1 MSWVQIKGPVN
12 ASNAPRRLTDSE
24 INAIIDKIDKPPASD
39 NYSSEVLAGQIKDII
54 RDNLTKIEVCPNRI
68 QHLSNR
74 IQELCNQ
81 AASIP
86 GTAVG
91 VAAAEALM
99 AILTQLTLN
108 TFHSSGSS
116 KSVSSGIESITSVIK
131 ASKTIKNPTCFLYF
145 VDKKMSAYDV
155 ISSRSYIVGSKATDF
170 IKSYTITD
178 YDPDAPRPWWWKIQP
193 EIVPEGVVKFL
204 RIKVNSNEMVSQ
216 KVTMK
221 MLAYSIETKMSNNT
235 NHIESF
241 YGLSDEDKQLMNKL
255 DKLVSKTKGGEI
267 NPVIVYCGSSSDGI
281 IDIFP
286 RVIDGNGLKG
296 VNKEIAPQVTQ
307 EAFLEDFVQ
316 SAMEKIIVKGVE
328 GITKLDIQPIPVLSV
343 IGKEE
348 RNGDLWTIHLN
359 RFNSLR
365 YGIDSN
371 RIVELFE
378 EAGIIVHEQEDY
390 KLVVS
395 VPKDLST
402 YFSDE
407 VFEDTYQATEIIA
420 PDLRKKYGEDI
431 FEVCTY
437 PGRDFDPA
445 RFNELCGKAF
455 LRVKDQQ
462 DQKFI
467 VQLQS
472 PVDYVRSRLDRD
484 KEIVNKNRADAQNAN
499 IQRAK
504 ETGDKTY
511 ELLPVPINP
520 TRLMLLGDLYYGE
533 ADGNNIEELFLL
545 PQIDK
550 NISYTNNMNI
560 INRLFGAEI
569 TRSFIAY
576 TINTIITGSGS
587 FVHPSHIMTI
597 SEFIMSR
604 GEPFGAT
611 YTGVSRQPVGHF
623 SLASMEQASKVL
635 IDYAAIGGRETSDN
649 VSAAIALG
657 AQIKIG
663 TGSFDIGMDVE
674 TIDGN
679 KTLINQKVFDGF
691 VENPDLVNS
700 AVEQSE
706 EETNVS
712 GLLDFVD
719 QIEFDVNPTFEIP
732 TATLT
737 DEGLLVKQL
746 KEQLFK
752 PIQIKKQEQD
762 LVDGL
767 VNPQPFID
775 VSKTFKPPK
784 ILEEYLPV
792 VRTTPLPEIDLKTVS
807 DTFKLTPIKDVDYD
821 SFLEAL

>member
-12 ASNAPRRLTDSE
+12 ASNAPRGLTESE
-24 INAIIDKIDKPPASD
+24 INTIIDKIDRPPAAD
-39 NYSSEVLAGQIKDII
+39 AYSANVLGYQIKDII
-54 RDNLTKIEVCPNRI
+54 RNGLVKIKICPNRI
-68 QHLSNR
+68 QQLSNR
-74 IQELCNQ
+74 IEELCNL

-131 ASKTIKNPTCFLYF
+131 ASKTIKNPTSFLYF
-145 VDKKMSAYDV
+145 INKKMSAYDV

-170 IKSYTITD
+170 VKSNYRILD
-178 YDPDAPRPWWWKIQP
+178 YDPDAPRPWWWKVQSEVI
-193 EIVPEGVVKFL
+193 PEGVVKYL
-204 RIKVNSNEMVSQ
+204 RIHVNSNEMINQ

-221 MLAYSIETKMSNNT
+221 MLAYSIETKMANNT
-235 NHIESF
+235 NHIEAF
-241 YGLSDEDKQLMNKL
+241 YDLSDEDKELMNKL
-255 DKLVSKTKGGEI
+255 DKLVAKTKGGEI
-267 NPVIVYCGSSSDGI
+267 NPVIVYNSSSSDGI

-286 RVIDGNGLKG
+286 RVIDNQALKSI
-296 VNKEIAPQVTQ
+296 NKDIAPQVTQ
-307 EAFLEDFVQ
+307 EAFLEDFIQ
-316 SAMEKIIVKGVE
+316 STMDKIIVKGVE

-348 RNGDLWTIHLN
+348 RNGDLWTIHIN
-359 RFNSLR
+359 RFNSSR

-378 EAGIIVHEQEDY
+378 EVGIVVHEQEDY
-390 KLVVS
+390 KLVVG
-395 VPKDLST
+395 VPKDLAT

-407 VFEDTYQATEIIA
+407 VFEDTYQASEIIA
-420 PDLRKKYGEDI
+420 PDLKKKYGEDI

-437 PGRDFDPA
+437 PGRDFDPD

-499 IQRAK
+499 IQKAK

-520 TRLMLLGDLYYGE
+520 TPLMLLGDLYYGE
-533 ADGNNIEELFLL
+533 ADGNNVEELFLL

-576 TINTIITGSGS
+576 TINMIITGSGS
-587 FVHPSHIMTI
+587 FVHPSHIMMI

-657 AQIKIG
+657 APIKIG
-663 TGSFDIGMDVE
+663 TGSFDIGMDIE
-674 TIDGN
+674 TIDGT

-700 AVEQSE
+700 AVEQTE
-706 EETNVS
+706 DETNVS

-719 QIEFDVNPTFEIP
+719 QIEFELNPTFEIP

-746 KEQLFK
+746 KEQIFK
-752 PIQIKKQEQD
+752 PIQIKKQEEI
-762 LVDGL
+762 VDGL
-767 VNPQPFID
+767 VNPQPFIE
-775 VSKTFKPPK
+775 VSKTFHAPE
-784 ILEEYLPV
+784 ILSEYLPV
-792 VRTTPLPEIDLKTVS
+792 IRATPLPDIDLNAVS
-807 DTFKLTPIKDVDYD
+807 DTFKLTPLKDVDYD
-821 SFLEAL
+821 SFLDAL